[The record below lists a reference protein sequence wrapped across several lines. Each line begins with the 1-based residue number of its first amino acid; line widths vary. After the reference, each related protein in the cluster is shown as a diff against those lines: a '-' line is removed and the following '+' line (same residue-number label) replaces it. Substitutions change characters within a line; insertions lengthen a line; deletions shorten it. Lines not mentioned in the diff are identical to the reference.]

1 MVNNLKIVATNRE
14 LSFKYEVIEKIECG
28 IVLNGTEVK
37 SIRESKITLKE
48 GFVLIRNGEAILKNV
63 YIDQY
68 DHGNI
73 NNLKETRDR
82 KLLLHREELDKL
94 AGIVKQGGYTIIPY
108 KVGFDR
114 SFVKVEIAVCK
125 GKKLHD
131 KREAIKEKEVKRK
144 IERVIK
150 SNGKNII

>member
-1 MVNNLKIVATNRE
+1 MNILKIVATNRD
-14 LSFKYEVIEKIECG
+14 LNFKYEVIEKIECG
-28 IVLNGTEVK
+28 IVLKGTEVK

-48 GFVLIRNGEAILKNV
+48 GFVLIKNGEVILKNV
-63 YIDQY
+63 YIDPY

-82 KLLLHREELDKL
+82 KLLLHKEEIDKL
-94 AGIVKQGGYTIIPY
+94 IGVIKQGGYTIVPY
-108 KVGFDR
+108 KVGFER

-131 KREAIKEKEVKRK
+131 KREAIKEKEAKRR
-144 IERVIK
+144 IERVMK
-150 SNGKNII
+150 SNV

>member
-1 MVNNLKIVATNRE
+1 MKIVATNRD
-14 LSFKYEVIEKIECG
+14 LSFKYEIIEKIECG
-28 IVLNGTEVK
+28 IVLKGTEVK
-37 SIRESKITLKE
+37 SIRDSKITLKE

-63 YIDQY
+63 YIDPF

-94 AGIVKQGGYTIIPY
+94 IGMVKQGGYAIVPY
-108 KVGFDR
+108 KVGLVK
-114 SFVKVEIAVCK
+114 SFVKVEIAICK

-131 KREAIKEKEVKRK
+131 KRQAIKEKEVKRK
-144 IERVIK
+144 IERIL
-150 SNGKNII
+150 KNN